1 MQWFRS
7 HHGAPTDNKLGLI
20 AQKKGI
26 ARPVVIAVWWYVLDY
41 ASQNTPRGT
50 ITGMDADEAAFA
62 IGADDADIGACLEGF
77 RERGMIDGDALAAWD
92 ARQPKREDDSSERV
106 KRLRDKKKSD
116 VTPCNADE
124 THGNAPDTD
133 TEQTREEKKD
143 TPHKPPRGQA
153 AKGTRLPDGFPDA
166 HCRSLA
172 EGYWFSKGREDIN
185 FVDQAVKFRAHHEAK
200 GTTSKKWAASWQT
213 WYMNALAFAKPPPAQ
228 PKGDRSALMTE
239 ILRRANEPAH

>member
-50 ITGMDADEAAFA
+50 ISGLNVEEAAFA
-62 IGADDADIGACLEGF
+62 IGADEADIEACLAGF
-77 RERGMIDGDALAAWD
+77 QERSMIDGDTLTAWD

-133 TEQTREEKKD
+133 TEQTREDSPNPPSEDIPPAKK
-143 TPHKPPRGQA
+143 A
-153 AKGTRLPDGFPDA
+153 TRLPKDWTLPSDWKAWALQKGVPDDVIEFEAEKFADAWHADNRPTARKLDWEATWRNWIRRDLHKHKLKRDGPTLTDWDA
-166 HCRSLA
+166 VA
-172 EGYWFSKGREDIN
+172 
-185 FVDQAVKFRAHHEAK
+185 AK
-200 GTTSKKWAASWQT
+200 HGV
-213 WYMNALAFAKPPPAQ
+213 N
-228 PKGDRSALMTE
+228 
-239 ILRRANEPAH
+239 